1 MIDQCL
7 TNKAGGA
14 GGKKKKNK
22 HKTLV
27 PPSSSAHSVF
37 YENWASAETS
47 LQTIVLLEAEDA
59 S

>member
-14 GGKKKKNK
+14 GGKKKKK
-22 HKTLV
+22 QTLV

-37 YENWASAETS
+37 YENWASAETL